1 MKKSP
6 NWTKIEGGDSE
17 QRRDNMEETRHEKFL
32 REIMGDDME
41 FYEKFL
47 KDLPEDKFQQFLDEN
62 PEFLKE

>member
-1 MKKSP
+1 LKKSP
-6 NWTKIEGGDSE
+6 NWTKIEGGEKE
-17 QRRDNMEETRHEKFL
+17 QWRCEMEETRHQKFL

-47 KDLPEDKFQQFLDEN
+47 KDLPDEKLQQFLDEN